1 MQEITINTPQITLG
15 QVLKEAGII
24 DSGGAAKWFLRENTV
39 QINGEDDNRRGRK
52 LNSGDVVTLP
62 DGTQFT
68 IVVAI

>member
-68 IVVAI
+68 IVVTI

>member
-1 MQEITINTPQITLG
+1 MQKITINTPQITLG

>member
-15 QVLKEAGII
+15 QVLKEAGIN